1 VAVQAANHQPVNQG
15 PNLSE
20 QGELFARFH
29 PVLSHVAGL
38 FTSKSRQ
45 TSPPASAHVCLGSQS
60 YSGTDYIFLGL
71 APLGGSDL
79 RILQAIYLLA
89 SHPSNALELEVASPL
104 SPVSARLAQGLAFS
118 GGGNEF
124 IRAKVLTSSIA
135 DLANASGY
143 VPSGGGSRKIISEA
157 LSRLASITVVVKQN
171 GTEVFRSALIASTP
185 LDPSVDGIGNGA
197 DTIAIAL
204 SPGLSSPLLAGSK
217 AGFVRIPHAD
227 IQALSN
233 IEGGKNL
240 DSARLIYV
248 RLCGFINPGQ
258 EKKVS
263 AATLAVYA
271 FGEAASKDTAR
282 RQYQNVRD
290 ALENL
295 KAIGWA
301 ATGDARKSGD
311 RVYTIKRPS
320 PAAK

>member
-1 VAVQAANHQPVNQG
+1 M
-15 PNLSE
+15 SE

-29 PVLSHVAGL
+29 PILSLVSGL

-45 TSPPASAHVCLGSQS
+45 LKSIPTQPVCLGSKS
-60 YSGTDYIFLGL
+60 YNGTEYFFVGL
-71 APLGGSDL
+71 NPLGASDL

-89 SHPSNALELEVASPL
+89 SHPSNTLELEITSPL
-104 SPVSARLAQGLAFS
+104 SQVSTRLAQALTVS
-118 GGGNEF
+118 GGGAGF
-124 IRAKVLTSSIA
+124 GRSKIVSCTIA
-135 DLANASGY
+135 DLANAGGY
-143 VPSGGGSRKIISEA
+143 ASSGGGSRKIVSDA
-157 LSRLASITVVVKQN
+157 LSRLAAITVVFNQG
-171 GTEVFRSALIASTP
+171 GTEVSRSNLLASTN
-185 LDPSVDGIGNGA
+185 LDPSEDGIGNYT
-197 DTIAIAL
+197 DKIVIAL
-204 SPGLSSPLLAGSK
+204 SPGLSPPLLAGSK

-227 IQALSN
+227 IRALSN

-248 RLCGFINPGQ
+248 RLCGFINPGK

-263 AATLAVYA
+263 AATLSKYA

-301 ATGDARKSGD
+301 VSGD
-311 RVYTIKRPS
+311 ERKGGERVYTIKRPAPS
-320 PAAK
+320 T